1 MSATSQATA
10 HWTRDPGLP
19 FQRMDED
26 AIVINPQT
34 REVHLLNGT
43 AARIWELL
51 ETPLS
56 INDLVS
62 ALGNEFD
69 AEPAAL
75 RREVETFVADLGD
88 KGLLVSPPAARGG
101 A

>member
-1 MSATSQATA
+1 MSAVMSSTCWS
-10 HWTRDPGLP
+10 RDRDLP
-19 FQRMDED
+19 FQRMDDE

-56 INDLVS
+56 VAELCGE
-62 ALGNEFD
+62 LGKEFE

-75 RREVETFVADLGD
+75 RREVEAFVADLGG
-88 KGLLVSPPAARGG
+88 KGLLALARARGG